1 MAPSRKQLTTAI
13 ALLGALIACAAAL
26 ARVGLDLPLDRLVG
40 EHGSRLSGGE
50 AQRVALARLLLREDA
65 VVVLDEPTE
74 HLDAPTADA
83 LVEDL
88 LAATAGAAVLVI
100 THDPALVAR
109 CDRVVTLRDPWLSR
123 AVSTGDGPG
132 RHSV

>member
-1 MAPSRKQLTTAI
+1 MRRRARAGRAWTCRWTGWSASTAAGSPGARPS
-13 ALLGALIACAAAL
+13 G
-26 ARVGLDLPLDRLVG
+26 
-40 EHGSRLSGGE
+40 
-50 AQRVALARLLLREDA
+50 VALARLLLREDA

-109 CDRVVTLRDPWLSR
+109 CDRVVEI
-123 AVSTGDGPG
+123 G
-132 RHSV
+132 RQPAPVG